1 MDGFVK
7 GAKEGAVHRVHFVHA
22 LDSISHVVWR
32 GEAHGDVDAA
42 DHQDSFLG
50 FHLPC
55 HVGRQAPVAGIDL
68 ARFQRA
74 SKRANHSTGGGRN
87 NIVQG

>member
-1 MDGFVK
+1 
-7 GAKEGAVHRVHFVHA
+7 
-22 LDSISHVVWR
+22 
-32 GEAHGDVDAA
+32 
-42 DHQDSFLG
+42 
-50 FHLPC
+50 
-55 HVGRQAPVAGIDL
+55 L